1 MLYQIN
7 IKNKI
12 IIFKFLRNNKEE
24 IYLAE
29 ENKNFFINNDEFEFD
44 ISVKNLSD
52 VFKKIQII
60 DGTVKNIFE
69 KNNTYTW
76 NIDLNNYPKIINR
89 FKSIIPYI
97 IRKINKNNPLL
108 EFQKNGIKWLLADD
122 NRILADDMGLGK
134 TLQALKSIENLI
146 FIKKV
151 SNILIFCP
159 NTLVKNWSSE
169 ILKWVPLITYEEV
182 TSLKNV
188 NDINF
193 FSKLNKSNIL
203 ILPYSLLEKI
213 AQYGPIKTYKFD
225 LIVADEAH
233 KLRNKTSKIHENFC
247 KLNKTKTWLLTGTP
261 LERDINDIQNILYC
275 LNKRKFPIRKYS
287 SDFVIKSRLELNS
300 LRRLKKNELKDLPE
314 LKHEIL
320 NLEMNNK
327 QKHSYS
333 TLVKEMKNAP
343 IKERIG
349 YLSKLSI
356 AATSDASGASN
367 KFDQTI
373 LLCINAQKK
382 KKKIVIFS
390 NYNNPL
396 SMLMNKILKNNIKA
410 VFIHGDVELLD
421 RHRLV
426 YNFKN
431 DDNITCLLCN
441 SKIGGEGLT
450 LTEASTI
457 IFLNEWWN
465 PSSNRQA
472 EDRINRI
479 GQKEKMKIY
488 LLRSINTIDTHV
500 VDILES
506 KHALEKDF
514 LLALS
519 NKVTNYA

>member
-1 MLYQIN
+1 
-7 IKNKI
+7 
-12 IIFKFLRNNKEE
+12 
-24 IYLAE
+24 
-29 ENKNFFINNDEFEFD
+29 
-44 ISVKNLSD
+44 
-52 VFKKIQII
+52 
-60 DGTVKNIFE
+60 
-69 KNNTYTW
+69 
-76 NIDLNNYPKIINR
+76 
-89 FKSIIPYI
+89 
-97 IRKINKNNPLL
+97 
-108 EFQKNGIKWLLADD
+108 
-122 NRILADDMGLGK
+122 
-134 TLQALKSIENLI
+134 
-146 FIKKV
+146 
-151 SNILIFCP
+151 
-159 NTLVKNWSSE
+159 
-169 ILKWVPLITYEEV
+169 
-182 TSLKNV
+182 
-188 NDINF
+188 
-193 FSKLNKSNIL
+193 
-203 ILPYSLLEKI
+203 
-213 AQYGPIKTYKFD
+213 
-225 LIVADEAH
+225 
-233 KLRNKTSKIHENFC
+233 
-247 KLNKTKTWLLTGTP
+247 
-261 LERDINDIQNILYC
+261 
-275 LNKRKFPIRKYS
+275 
-287 SDFVIKSRLELNS
+287 
-300 LRRLKKNELKDLPE
+300 
-314 LKHEIL
+314 
-320 NLEMNNK
+320 MNNK